1 MIWKI
6 ALHLPF
12 ESVRRVIDWSVGVF
26 LIGLLMYRLGGG
38 VVVRSVPRYCDSFS
52 LNVL

>member
-26 LIGLLMYRLGGG
+26 LMGLLMYRLGEGL
-38 VVVRSVPRYCDSFS
+38 SFG
-52 LNVL
+52 LFQGIVILFL